1 MSINRKNTLKVTE
14 IQRFCMHDGPG
25 IRTTV
30 FFKGCPLRCA
40 WCHNPETPRAESELL
55 FDSKRCIGCGMCL
68 DVCHN
73 DVHRRRTTH
82 EIIRSRCQGCGT
94 CIDVCPTGALQLCG
108 KEMTPQ
114 EILCVVE
121 KDLAF
126 YGASGGITLS
136 GGEPFFQ
143 MEGAITLLQLCKE
156 RGISTAVE
164 TCGCFDASLLA
175 KAVPFTDLFL
185 WDLKDTNS
193 DRHTRYTGASNKHI
207 LKNLALAD
215 SLGARI
221 RLRCILVSG
230 VNTSPEHYR
239 QIALI
244 ASSLSHLDGV
254 ELIPYHAYGGSKA
267 TLLGLTDNGHKEWIP
282 TDGQMAQ
289 AKEMLCEHGISVI

>member
-1 MSINRKNTLKVTE
+1 
-14 IQRFCMHDGPG
+14 
-25 IRTTV
+25 
-30 FFKGCPLRCA
+30 
-40 WCHNPETPRAESELL
+40 
-55 FDSKRCIGCGMCL
+55 
-68 DVCHN
+68 
-73 DVHRRRTTH
+73 
-82 EIIRSRCQGCGT
+82 
-94 CIDVCPTGALQLCG
+94 
-108 KEMTPQ
+108 
-114 EILCVVE
+114 
-121 KDLAF
+121 
-126 YGASGGITLS
+126 
-136 GGEPFFQ
+136 

-230 VNTSPEHYR
+230 VNTAPEHYR